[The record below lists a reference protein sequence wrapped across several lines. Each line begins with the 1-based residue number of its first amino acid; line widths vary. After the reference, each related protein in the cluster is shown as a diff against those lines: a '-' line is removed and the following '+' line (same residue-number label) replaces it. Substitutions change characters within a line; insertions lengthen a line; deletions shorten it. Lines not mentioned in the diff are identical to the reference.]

1 MKLHHQLCVTLVLFL
16 MGMSHVVVAQ
26 DKSTLLGQVKE
37 TNGNGLPYANIA
49 LIQADNGDL
58 ITGAVSDGN
67 GKFTITTTASGKA
80 LLTVSSIGFVTYESE
95 EIELKPGLKKD
106 FGSLEI
112 KEEISSLEE
121 VTIQSTRP
129 DVIIEADR
137 TIVNIEGTV
146 LAEGNTALD
155 VIGRSPGVYVD
166 ADGNIN
172 LNGRSGV
179 IVLLDDRQTY
189 MSAEDLANFLRA
201 MPADN
206 IKSIEVISN
215 PPAKFDAEGAA
226 GVLNIKLKKNTYNGT
241 NGNIQA
247 GNQYNGLWAPFAGAT
262 VNVKRGK
269 WTTNASLNYNEWSR
283 FNDLDIL
290 RRFQLEEGLS
300 EFDQTARLKLIRKN
314 IFFSGV
320 ADYQINDKHTVGI
333 NVQASD
339 QNGTEDGNSL
349 TNITNPGS
357 TDINFLEA
365 INDSESG
372 NRRLFTNLHYVGN
385 LDTLGTKISADLD
398 YTVMEASSLGLLS
411 NLYWV
416 NTEGTDLSSDRI
428 LTGNEMDYSIFTA
441 KADFTKPFGKG
452 KTLETGIKGSWVQS
466 DNILDLQRSEE
477 EEPYSP
483 DPNSN
488 HFIYHENVLAA
499 YASYKSPISEK
510 LDFQLGLRAEY
521 ADIKGNS
528 VTSNQVNTQNYLDL
542 FPSFY
547 LQHKVSDKYAINY
560 NVNRRITRPYYR
572 LLNPFVFYI
581 DPLTTEEGNPDLK
594 PQYANNFEM
603 SHVIKGTYQFTLSYS
618 RTTDAFGQVM
628 IQDEETR
635 KSTIRMENY
644 DKEENFSLR
653 MMLPLDITKWWNA
666 SNMVHLYNNR
676 YQSLIGTE
684 LLDVSQF
691 SYMLRSQHNLTL
703 PKGFKVEM
711 VGMYLSPFID
721 GQIKIESLAWMDAGV
736 TKSFMDDKLSLTVNG
751 TDLFRTQKFK
761 GTIDFDKINTDIR
774 QYNNNQGFKVTLRWK
789 FSQGENFKVSERSGS
804 TEERN
809 RL

>member
-1 MKLHHQLCVTLVLFL
+1 MKLHHQLCITLVLFL

-37 TNGNGLPYANIA
+37 ANGNGLPYANIA
-49 LIQADNGDL
+49 LIKADNGDL
-58 ITGAVSDGN
+58 ITGAVSDEN
-67 GKFTITTTASGKA
+67 GKFTISTSASGKA
-80 LLTVSSIGFVTYESE
+80 KLSISSIGFVTLESE
-95 EIELKPGLKKD
+95 EIDLKPGFQKN

-112 KEEISSLEE
+112 KEELSSLDE
-121 VTIQSTRP
+121 VTVQSSRP

-247 GNQYNGLWAPFAGAT
+247 GNQYNGLWAPFGGAT
-262 VNVKRGK
+262 VNIKRGK

-283 FNDLDIL
+283 FNDLDIF
-290 RRFQLEEGLS
+290 RRFQLENGLS
-300 EFDQTARLKLIRKN
+300 EFDQSARLKLIRKN

-320 ADYQINDKHTVGI
+320 ADYQINDKHSVGI
-333 NVQASD
+333 NLQASD

-349 TNITNPGS
+349 TNISNPGS

-372 NRRLFTNLHYVGN
+372 NGRLFTNLHYVGN
-385 LDTLGTKISADLD
+385 LDTLGTKISADVD
-398 YTVMEASSLGLLS
+398 YTIMEATSLGLLS
-411 NLYWV
+411 NQYWI
-416 NTEGTDLSSDRI
+416 NDDIADLSRDRI
-428 LTGNEMDYSIFTA
+428 LTENEMDYSILTA

-452 KTLETGIKGSWVQS
+452 KTLETGVKGSWVKS

-477 EEPYSP
+477 EEPYRP

-488 HFIYHENVLAA
+488 HFIYNENVLAA
-499 YASYKSPISEK
+499 YASYKSPISKK

-528 VTSNQVNTQNYLDL
+528 VTSNQVNTQEYLDL

-547 LQHKVSDKYAINY
+547 LSHKVSDKYSINY
-560 NVNRRITRPYYR
+560 NANRRITRPYYR

-603 SHVIKGTYQFTLSYS
+603 SHVIKGTYQFTLGYS

-653 MMLPLDITKWWNA
+653 MMLPVDIAKWWNS
-666 SNMVHLYNNR
+666 SNMIHLYNNK

-684 LLDVSQF
+684 MLDVSQF

-703 PKGFKVEM
+703 PKGFKIEM
-711 VGMYLSPFID
+711 VGMYLSPFVD

-736 TKSFMDDKLSLTVNG
+736 TKSFKDDKLTLTVNG
-751 TDLFRTQKFK
+751 TDLFRTQKFR
-761 GTIDFDKINTDIR
+761 GNISFDKINTDIR
-774 QYNNNQGFKVTLRWK
+774 QYNNNQGIRVTLRWK

-804 TEERN
+804 TEERD

>member
-1 MKLHHQLCVTLVLFL
+1 MKLHHQLCITLVLFL

-26 DKSTLLGQVKE
+26 DQSTLLGQVKE
-37 TNGNGLPYANIA
+37 ANGNGLPYANIA
-49 LIQADNGDL
+49 LIKADNGDL
-58 ITGAVSDGN
+58 ITGAVSDEN
-67 GKFTITTTASGKA
+67 GKFTISTSASGKA
-80 LLTVSSIGFVTYESE
+80 KLSISSIGFLTLESE
-95 EIELKPGLKKD
+95 EIDLKPGFQKN

-112 KEEISSLEE
+112 KEELSSLDE
-121 VTIQSTRP
+121 VTVQSSRP

-206 IKSIEVISN
+206 IKSIEVINN

-247 GNQYNGLWAPFAGAT
+247 GNQYNGLWAPFGGAT
-262 VNVKRGK
+262 VNIKRGK

-283 FNDLDIL
+283 FNDLDIF
-290 RRFQLEEGLS
+290 RRFQLENGLS
-300 EFDQTARLKLIRKN
+300 EFDQSARLKLIRKN

-320 ADYQINDKHTVGI
+320 ADYQINDKHSVGI
-333 NVQASD
+333 NLQASD

-349 TNITNPGS
+349 TNISNPGS

-372 NRRLFTNLHYVGN
+372 NGRLFTNLHYVGN
-385 LDTLGTKISADLD
+385 LDTLGTKISADVD
-398 YTVMEASSLGLLS
+398 YTIMEATSLGLLS
-411 NLYWV
+411 NQYWI
-416 NTEGTDLSSDRI
+416 NDDIADLSRDRI
-428 LTGNEMDYSIFTA
+428 LTENEMDYSILTA

-452 KTLETGIKGSWVQS
+452 KTLETGVKGSWVKS

-477 EEPYSP
+477 EEPYRP

-488 HFIYHENVLAA
+488 HFIYNENVLAA
-499 YASYKSPISEK
+499 YASYKSPISKK

-528 VTSNQVNTQNYLDL
+528 VTSNQVNTQEYLDL

-547 LQHKVSDKYAINY
+547 LSHKVSDKYSINY
-560 NVNRRITRPYYR
+560 NANRRITRPYYR

-603 SHVIKGTYQFTLSYS
+603 SHVIKGTYQFTLGYS

-653 MMLPLDITKWWNA
+653 MMLPVDIAKWWNS
-666 SNMVHLYNNR
+666 SNMIHLYNNK

-684 LLDVSQF
+684 MLDVSQF

-703 PKGFKVEM
+703 PKGFKIEM
-711 VGMYLSPFID
+711 VGMYLSPFVD

-736 TKSFMDDKLSLTVNG
+736 TKSFKDDKLTLTVNG
-751 TDLFRTQKFK
+751 TDLFRTQKFR
-761 GTIDFDKINTDIR
+761 GNISFDKINTDIR
-774 QYNNNQGFKVTLRWK
+774 QYNNNQGIRVTLRWK

-804 TEERN
+804 IEERD

>member
-1 MKLHHQLCVTLVLFL
+1 MKLQYQLCITLVLFL

-26 DKSTLLGQVKE
+26 DNSTLTGQVKE
-37 TNGNGLPYANIA
+37 MNGNGLPYANIA
-49 LIQADNGDL
+49 LVKADNGEL
-58 ITGAVSDGN
+58 ITGAVSDDN
-67 GKFTITTTASGKA
+67 GKFTLSTKEAGKA
-80 LLTVSSIGFVTYESE
+80 YLSVSSIGFVTYTSE
-95 EIELKPGLKKD
+95 AFELKPGLKKD
-106 FGSLEI
+106 MGIVEI
-112 KEEISSLEE
+112 EEEMTALDE
-121 VTIQSTRP
+121 VTIQSSRP

-155 VIGRSPGVYVD
+155 VVGRSPGVYVD

-241 NGNIQA
+241 NGNVQA
-247 GNQYNGLWAPFAGAT
+247 GNQYNGLWAPFGGAT
-262 VNVKRGK
+262 VNFKRGK
-269 WTTNASLNYNEWSR
+269 WTTNASLNYNEWAR
-283 FNDLDIL
+283 FNDLDIF
-290 RRFQLEEGLS
+290 RRFQLENGLS

-320 ADYQINDKHTVGI
+320 ADYQIDDKHSVGI
-333 NVQASD
+333 NIQASD

-357 TDINFLEA
+357 SDINFLEA

-385 LDTLGTKISADLD
+385 LDTLGTKLSADVD
-398 YTVMEASSLGLLS
+398 YTIMDASSLGLLS
-411 NLYWV
+411 NQYWLNETV
-416 NTEGTDLSSDRI
+416 TDLRKDRI
-428 LTGNEMDYSIFTA
+428 LTGNEMDYSILTA

-452 KTLETGIKGSWVQS
+452 KTLETGVKGSWVES
-466 DNILDLQRSEE
+466 DNKLDIQRAEE
-477 EEPYSP
+477 EAPYTP

-488 HFIYHENVLAA
+488 HFIYKENVLAA

-521 ADIKGNS
+521 SDITGNS
-528 VTSNQVNTQNYLDL
+528 VTGNQVNKQDYLDL

-547 LQHKVSDKYAINY
+547 LQHKLSDKYSINY
-560 NVNRRITRPYYR
+560 NINRRITRPYYR
-572 LLNPFVFYI
+572 MLNPFVFYI

-628 IQDEETR
+628 TQDEETR
-635 KSTIRMENY
+635 KSVIRMENY
-644 DKEENFSLR
+644 DKEESFSLR
-653 MMLPLDITKWWNA
+653 MMLPVEITKWWNT
-666 SNMVHLYNNR
+666 SNMLHLYNNK
-676 YQSLIGTE
+676 YQSMIGTE
-684 LLDVSQF
+684 LLDMSQF
-691 SYMLRSQHNLTL
+691 SYMARTQHNITL

-721 GQIKIESLAWMDAGV
+721 GQIEIESLAWMDAGV
-736 TKSFMDDKLSLTVNG
+736 TKSFKDDKFSLTVNG
-751 TDLFRTQKFK
+751 TDLFRTQKFR
-761 GTIDFDKINTDIR
+761 GNISFDKINTDIK
-774 QYNNNQGFKVTLRWK
+774 QYNNNQGVRVTLRWK

>member
-1 MKLHHQLCVTLVLFL
+1 MKLHHQLCITLVLFL

-26 DKSTLLGQVKE
+26 DQSTLLGQVQE

-49 LIQADNGDL
+49 LIKADNGDL
-58 ITGAVSDGN
+58 ITGAVSDEN
-67 GKFTITTTASGKA
+67 GKFTISTSASGKA
-80 LLTVSSIGFVTYESE
+80 KLSISSIGFTTFESE
-95 EIELKPGLKKD
+95 EIELKPGLEKNL
-106 FGSLEI
+106 GSFKI
-112 KEEISSLEE
+112 QEEVSDLDE

-247 GNQYNGLWAPFAGAT
+247 GNQYNGLWAPFGGAT

-269 WTTNASLNYNEWSR
+269 WTTNASLNYNEWAR
-283 FNDLDIL
+283 FNDLDIF
-290 RRFQLEEGLS
+290 RRFQLENGLS
-300 EFDQTARLKLIRKN
+300 EFDQTARLKIIRKN
-314 IFFSGV
+314 LFFSGV
-320 ADYQINDKHTVGI
+320 ADYQINDKHSVGI

-339 QNGTEDGNSL
+339 QDGIEDGNSL
-349 TNITNPGS
+349 TNISNPGS

-385 LDTLGTKISADLD
+385 LDTLGTKISADVD
-398 YTVMEASSLGLLS
+398 YTVMDASSLGIL
-411 NLYWV
+411 NNQYWI
-416 NTEGTDLSSDRI
+416 NDDIADLSRDRI
-428 LTGNEMDYSIFTA
+428 LTENEMDYSILTA

-452 KTLETGIKGSWVQS
+452 KTLETGVKGSWVKS

-477 EEPYSP
+477 EEPYRP

-488 HFIYHENVLAA
+488 HFIYNENVLAA
-499 YASYKSPISEK
+499 YASYKSPISKK

-528 VTSNQVNTQNYLDL
+528 VTSNQVNTQEYLDL

-547 LQHKVSDKYAINY
+547 LSHKVSDKYSINY
-560 NVNRRITRPYYR
+560 NANRRITRPYYR

-603 SHVIKGTYQFTLSYS
+603 SHVIKGTYQFTLAYS

-635 KSTIRMENY
+635 KSVIRMENY
-644 DKEENFSLR
+644 DKEESFSLR
-653 MMLPLDITKWWNA
+653 MMLPVDITKWWNS
-666 SNMVHLYNNR
+666 SNMVHLYNNK

-703 PKGFKVEM
+703 PKGFKIEM
-711 VGMYLSPFID
+711 VGMYLSPFVD

-736 TKSFMDDKLSLTVNG
+736 TKSFKDDKLTLTVNG
-751 TDLFRTQKFK
+751 TDLFRTQKFR
-761 GTIDFDKINTDIR
+761 GNISFDKINTDIR
-774 QYNNNQGFKVTLRWK
+774 QYNNNQGIRVTLRWK

-804 TEERN
+804 IEERD